1 MDHPLDLHPLHAVAS
16 EAWNKVKKDSQ
27 PDYDNL
33 PVEFKSELLE
43 RATRVEGGDPKV
55 MFSCAVAEQLAQS
68 PAEPEPVVAE
78 PEALAEPTE
87 PEDTEPEAEP
97 TTQAEKDH
105 LELKGPLPSDFPSHA
120 KLHDAGINTYGQLN
134 KVEDLT
140 EIDGIGP
147 ASVKAIKKRLKADAR
162 TLNK

>member
-1 MDHPLDLHPLHAVAS
+1 MDHPLDLHPLREVAS

-27 PDYDNL
+27 PDFDNL

-43 RATRVEGGDPKV
+43 RATRVEGGEQRL
-55 MFSCAVAEQLAQS
+55 MFACAVAERLAQTA
-68 PAEPEPVVAE
+68 AEPEPVVEAE
-78 PEALAEPTE
+78 PVEAPAE

-134 KVEDLT
+134 KVDDLT
-140 EIDGIGP
+140 TIDGIGP
-147 ASVKAIKKRLKADAR
+147 ATAKAIKKRLKADAK